1 MEKYP
6 CRPIVYWTSDG
17 RRGGGRNLPMSS
29 DSSSRPKRLID
40 DMLAG
45 VSGSSAE
52 PLDEDTVFDIL
63 SNRRRRQIIYYLQE
77 QGGEAPLRDVA
88 NAVAGWEEGEAPED
102 VTEKQSRRVYV
113 SLYQSHVPR
122 LTEVG
127 LIEHDDSGMVR
138 LTDRVRLLD
147 PYLNPHDDGP
157 AWQVYYLAVGLL
169 GVLLGVLLTLGLPP
183 AGLVSAVNLLMLVSL
198 ALVILALAHAQQ
210 SGTPRDASERRKL
223 HEE

>member
-1 MEKYP
+1 
-6 CRPIVYWTSDG
+6 
-17 RRGGGRNLPMSS
+17 MSS
-29 DSSSRPKRLID
+29 DSSSRPRRFID
-40 DMLAG
+40 G
-45 VSGSSAE
+45 VLSGVGGTSGE

-88 NAVAGWEEGEAPED
+88 NAVAGWEEDEAPED

-127 LIEHDDSGMVR
+127 LVEHDDTGAVR

-147 PYLNPHDDGP
+147 PYLNPHSDETP
-157 AWQVYYLAVGLL
+157 WQLYYLAVGLVGVVL
-169 GVLLGVLLTLGLPP
+169 GVLVSLGLPP
-183 AGLVSAVNLLMLVSL
+183 AGFVSGANLLLGISL
-198 ALVILALAHAQQ
+198 AVVVVALAHAQRT
-210 SGTPRDASERRKL
+210 GTPRDASERTQLYQR
-223 HEE
+223 

>member
-1 MEKYP
+1 MLSG
-6 CRPIVYWTSDG
+6 VGGTSG
-17 RRGGGRNLPMSS
+17 
-29 DSSSRPKRLID
+29 
-40 DMLAG
+40 
-45 VSGSSAE
+45 E

-88 NAVAGWEEGEAPED
+88 NAVAGWEEDEAPED

-127 LIEHDDSGMVR
+127 LVEHDDTGTVR

-147 PYLNPHDDGP
+147 PYLNPHSDETP
-157 AWQVYYLAVGLL
+157 WQLYYLAVGLVGVVL
-169 GVLLGVLLTLGLPP
+169 GVLVSLGLPP
-183 AGLVSAVNLLMLVSL
+183 AGFVSGANLLLGISL
-198 ALVILALAHAQQ
+198 AVVVVALAHAQRT
-210 SGTPRDASERRKL
+210 GTPRDASERTQLYQR
-223 HEE
+223 

>member
-1 MEKYP
+1 
-6 CRPIVYWTSDG
+6 
-17 RRGGGRNLPMSS
+17 MSS
-29 DSSSRPKRLID
+29 DSSSRPRRFID
-40 DMLAG
+40 G
-45 VSGSSAE
+45 VLSGVGGTSGE

-88 NAVAGWEEGEAPED
+88 NAVAGWEEDEAPED

-127 LIEHDDSGMVR
+127 LVEHDDTGTVR

-147 PYLNPHDDGP
+147 PYLNPHSDETP
-157 AWQVYYLAVGLL
+157 WQLYYLAVGLVGVVL
-169 GVLLGVLLTLGLPP
+169 GVLVSLGLPP
-183 AGLVSAVNLLMLVSL
+183 AGFVSGANLLLGISL
-198 ALVILALAHAQQ
+198 AVVVVALAHAQRT
-210 SGTPRDASERRKL
+210 GTPRDASERTQLYQR
-223 HEE
+223 